1 MLPQLPTQQPAASNG
16 PRERHHS
23 LAAAAPQWSYHVP
36 WYTGTLKLWPPRRE
50 YLIHS
55 PDKRRTCNSMGP
67 STQLSVNLVDSTWV
81 INSPTLQS
89 FWKKKVVENNKC

>member
-1 MLPQLPTQQPAASNG
+1 
-16 PRERHHS
+16 
-23 LAAAAPQWSYHVP
+23 
-36 WYTGTLKLWPPRRE
+36 
-50 YLIHS
+50 
-55 PDKRRTCNSMGP
+55 MGP